1 MRQRYSALLEDIHKV
16 LDEGTAKHRAL
27 GMNIKKEA
35 MRLGLHRD
43 LNLIPYPANP
53 IQPRSWN
60 VWMPSPKR

>member
-1 MRQRYSALLEDIHKV
+1 MLFNIKRSFSTELLVLEDIHKV

-43 LNLIPYPANP
+43 LNLDSISGA
-53 IQPRSWN
+53 
-60 VWMPSPKR
+60 